1 MLLSQ
6 KFIRNY
12 IQQIRW
18 ENKNNYIQRF
28 LQLLPLLMLARLD
41 GKSPVDYFKDKHK
54 NKARLLA
61 LTLLGNNPKS
71 INDFFILWQNV

>member
-6 KFIRNY
+6 KFIKNY

-61 LTLLGNNPKS
+61 LTLLENNPKS